1 MVSQESKNM
10 QMKTKHPNWGGRRPN
25 AGRPPSG
32 ILKSKVSVSVSIKAW
47 EKAMEM
53 WDGKA
58 SHLVDKLIKEYVERE
73 AKKA

>member
-1 MVSQESKNM
+1 MISEKTKNM
-10 QMKTKHPNWGGRRPN
+10 QTKTKHPNWGGRRPN

-58 SHLVDKLIKEYVERE
+58 SHLVDKLIKEYVEKE